1 MTATEH
7 SNLFCV
13 YKNIIV
19 CKVPVMKQHNRYS
32 DTGKNAT
39 IICVVNGLALS
50 MVTVFEDIFL
60 FLHITSLNLSHLTL
74 NIANLSVKKSIGI

>member
-39 IICVVNGLALS
+39 IIRVVNGLALS
-50 MVTVFEDIFL
+50 MVTVFEDIF
-60 FLHITSLNLSHLTL
+60 HYIIGPIIGSYLSE
-74 NIANLSVKKSIGI
+74 

>member
-39 IICVVNGLALS
+39 IIRVVNGLALS
-50 MVTVFEDIFL
+50 MVTVFEDIFHQKKM
-60 FLHITSLNLSHLTL
+60 LHRNRLYLYDTIEY
-74 NIANLSVKKSIGI
+74 

>member
-39 IICVVNGLALS
+39 IIRVVNGLALS

-60 FLHITSLNLSHLTL
+60 YFFTRCSLLFGGSDDFKISRN
-74 NIANLSVKKSIGI
+74 

>member
-1 MTATEH
+1 VTATEH

-39 IICVVNGLALS
+39 IIRVVNGLALS
-50 MVTVFEDIFL
+50 MVTVFEDIFD
-60 FLHITSLNLSHLTL
+60 N
-74 NIANLSVKKSIGI
+74 NNVKKRDRIPLQDDG

>member
-39 IICVVNGLALS
+39 IIRVVNGLALS
-50 MVTVFEDIFL
+50 MVTVFEDIFHDNKIKRP
-60 FLHITSLNLSHLTL
+60 F
-74 NIANLSVKKSIGI
+74 

>member
-1 MTATEH
+1 VTATEH

-39 IICVVNGLALS
+39 IIRVVNGLALS
-50 MVTVFEDIFL
+50 MVTVFEDIFHQKKM
-60 FLHITSLNLSHLTL
+60 LHRNRLYLYDTIEY
-74 NIANLSVKKSIGI
+74 

>member
-39 IICVVNGLALS
+39 IIRVVNGLALS
-50 MVTVFEDIFL
+50 MVTVFEDIFD
-60 FLHITSLNLSHLTL
+60 N
-74 NIANLSVKKSIGI
+74 NNVKKRDRIPLQDDG